1 MRAALVFEWRGAISG
16 REEQGLE
23 VLARATETWTKI
35 AAEGRCEVPEV
46 FVGIPKAMFIVRGE
60 DAVLLE
66 LLHSEPVALLLDEC
80 SMVAEDFTY
89 QFFDLAEAA
98 TRSLEI
104 YARAAKEVG
113 PLH

>member
-60 DAVLLE
+60 DAVLLGSTRLPYWQLNGRGGE
-66 LLHSEPVALLLDEC
+66 KHLKEMGLAIPVR
-80 SMVAEDFTY
+80 T
-89 QFFDLAEAA
+89 
-98 TRSLEI
+98 
-104 YARAAKEVG
+104 
-113 PLH
+113 P